1 MYDLEEKHKKE
12 LLDRWNEKYEPF
24 TMWLGNVENEVKSLK
39 DVGDNTLVEHV
50 QKQQEETKVTREL
63 LETAYHRLRVIK
75 GCL

>member
-1 MYDLEEKHKKE
+1 
-12 LLDRWNEKYEPF
+12 
-24 TMWLGNVENEVKSLK
+24 MWLGNVENEVKSLK